1 MSALIEKQKVSRR
14 RSARRPAAL
23 PGTHLRPS
31 RQVRRFVPS
40 QLALAGSARPAS
52 PRLPVR
58 QGRKRRPRAR
68 SGSLLP
74 AQGSVQSFLQLQ
86 KPQRHFR
93 LRIPQALR
101 GRQPEQNRPSRRLR
115 FGEHRKGVAKR
126 FLQAVVSRRPSPVEI
141 VLAATLLAGA
151 LAPAAF
157 HASFVD
163 SRSRDILLPE
173 STDAESALFQYL
185 VPEDMQGAGPTERH
199 PEAVDTVRTR
209 VYTVR
214 SGDTISGIAQRFGL
228 NMDTVISYN
237 GIQDARALRE
247 GAVLTLPNADG
258 LKYRVKRGDYL
269 EGIARRQGVALNA
282 LLDWN
287 NLESALIVPGQELFV
302 PGARLSEMELNR
314 VFGRLFIYP
323 TTGRI
328 TSRFGIRNDPLTG
341 LRRFHNGVDLANE
354 LGTPVVAAM
363 SGRVAMLGYNPNF
376 GKYII
381 LSHPEGFQ
389 TLYGHLDEFLV
400 RKGQQ
405 VRQGQGVARMG
416 NTGYSTGSHLHFS
429 IFRRGEPVDPFKYL
443 H

>member
-1 MSALIEKQKVSRR
+1 MS
-14 RSARRPAAL
+14 
-23 PGTHLRPS
+23 
-31 RQVRRFVPS
+31 
-40 QLALAGSARPAS
+40 
-52 PRLPVR
+52 
-58 QGRKRRPRAR
+58 
-68 SGSLLP
+68 
-74 AQGSVQSFLQLQ
+74 
-86 KPQRHFR
+86 
-93 LRIPQALR
+93 R
-101 GRQPEQNRPSRRLR
+101 G
-115 FGEHRKGVAKR
+115 
-126 FLQAVVSRRPSPVEI
+126 PSPLEV
-141 VLAATLLAGA
+141 VLAVTLLVGA

-157 HASFVD
+157 RTSFID
-163 SRSRDILLPE
+163 SRSRGILLPE

-185 VPEDMQGAGPTERH
+185 VPEELQGAGTTEPH

-269 EGIARRQGVALNA
+269 EGIARQHGVALNA

-341 LRRFHNGVDLANE
+341 LRRFHNGIDLANAV
-354 LGTPVVAAM
+354 GTPVVAAM

-389 TLYGHLDEFLV
+389 TLYGHLEEFLV

-405 VRQGQGVARMG
+405 VRQGREVARMG